1 MPLLANTILASDL
14 PQIFVLLLSPLVLLI
29 ETTIVWKRH
38 RPSVRFGKAFGIVS
52 VANVASMLVGGLFA
66 QGSIRG
72 FQDSSKEAE
81 VVVTLIWAW
90 AMSCVVEYA
99 MMRGFMADAKAT
111 RLAATSVLMNLASY
125 ALISV
130 CIWRLI
136 R

>member
-1 MPLLANTILASDL
+1 MVLLANTILAADL

-29 ETTIVWKRH
+29 EATVLWKLN
-38 RPSVRFGKAFGIVS
+38 RPSVRFGKAFGVVS
-52 VANVASMLVGGLFA
+52 VANISSILVGGLFG
-66 QGSIRG
+66 QGSVRG

-81 VVVTLIWAW
+81 VVATLIWAW

-99 MMRGFMADAKAT
+99 MMRSFMADAKAA
-111 RLAATSVLMNLASY
+111 RLATTSVLMNLASY